1 MPPITNLTELWQDDE
16 KNDALLLCAKP
27 TAGSDYAIF
36 AALCDAFALMP
47 GHPARARAEAQLKTL
62 FGCDLPPVPENR
74 DRIWQ
79 QTAEALLARKFSRA
93 EAERIAQP
101 EAFIA
106 PAAFI
111 LQPEP
116 ASDYPDLPDFPET
129 DLAAWESRMTRWL
142 ASIDGK
148 GVSLSLPESCQPKKP
163 NRYAVE
169 KHLSGAAPD
178 PDLWITQILRF
189 LLHALQKSTKSI
201 LLKTACDPAAVA
213 ELLAMFPA
221 KIPILWMPRNVR
233 QAAQT
238 VALVRA
244 CPGIDL
250 SLAIREGDG
259 DPQDLARVA
268 PLGRV
273 HLLKTDDR

>member
-1 MPPITNLTELWQDDE
+1 MAPITNLTELWQDDE

-36 AALCDAFALMP
+36 ASLCEAFALMP
-47 GHPARARAEAQLKTL
+47 GHPIRARAEKQLKAL
-62 FGCDLPPVPENR
+62 FGCDIPPVPENR

-79 QTAEALLARKFSRA
+79 QTAQILLAREFSRA
-93 EAERIAQP
+93 DAERIGQAEP
-101 EAFIA
+101 SLKSIAFISR
-106 PAAFI
+106 
-111 LQPEP
+111 PEP
-116 ASDYPDLPDFPET
+116 ISDYPDLPDIPET
-129 DLAAWESRMTRWL
+129 DLAAWEYRMTRWL
-142 ASIDGK
+142 TAFAGK
-148 GVSLSLPESCQPKKP
+148 GVSLSLPGSFEPKKP

-169 KHLSGAAPD
+169 KHLSAAAPD
-178 PDLWITQILRF
+178 RDLWTTQIFRF
-189 LLHALQKSTKSI
+189 LLYALQKSTKTI

-213 ELLAMFPA
+213 KLLAMFPI
-221 KIPILWMPRNVR
+221 KTPILWMPRNVR

-259 DPQDLARVA
+259 DPQSLARVA

-273 HLLKTDDR
+273 HRLKTNDR